1 MKKIIITICMIII
14 SCSKNNSQKNI
25 ELSKTIIENEENQ
38 FKEIGDSLLI
48 SYDFPKHWYNQIYNE
63 GTPMSKNDSIN
74 QQKFDRLTFFDNI
87 KGLKLKKIK
96 PEYLENEKNVKL
108 DSAFVFDSLKLGN
121 NKLLYIKAY
130 NTLLYSEY
138 DFPPSQQ
145 NVDILFYY
153 KNKFQKKIN
162 IYREI
167 NYPFSVNVKFGYL
180 NKLGILNTK
189 SFKIDE
195 EGVSFVESN
204 TFNCRDYIK

>member
-96 PEYLENEKNVKL
+96 PEYLENEKNIKL

>member
-1 MKKIIITICMIII
+1 MIII

-96 PEYLENEKNVKL
+96 PEYLENEKNIKL

>member
-96 PEYLENEKNVKL
+96 PE
-108 DSAFVFDSLKLGN
+108 
-121 NKLLYIKAY
+121 
-130 NTLLYSEY
+130 
-138 DFPPSQQ
+138 
-145 NVDILFYY
+145 
-153 KNKFQKKIN
+153 
-162 IYREI
+162 
-167 NYPFSVNVKFGYL
+167 
-180 NKLGILNTK
+180 
-189 SFKIDE
+189 
-195 EGVSFVESN
+195 
-204 TFNCRDYIK
+204 

>member
-96 PEYLENEKNVKL
+96 PEYLENEKNIKL

-162 IYREI
+162 IYRE
-167 NYPFSVNVKFGYL
+167 
-180 NKLGILNTK
+180 
-189 SFKIDE
+189 
-195 EGVSFVESN
+195 
-204 TFNCRDYIK
+204 

>member
-1 MKKIIITICMIII
+1 MP
-14 SCSKNNSQKNI
+14 KN
-25 ELSKTIIENEENQ
+25 
-38 FKEIGDSLLI
+38 
-48 SYDFPKHWYNQIYNE
+48 
-63 GTPMSKNDSIN
+63 
-74 QQKFDRLTFFDNI
+74 
-87 KGLKLKKIK
+87 
-96 PEYLENEKNVKL
+96 
-108 DSAFVFDSLKLGN
+108 
-121 NKLLYIKAY
+121 
-130 NTLLYSEY
+130 SEY

>member
-96 PEYLENEKNVKL
+96 PEYLENEKNIKL

-121 NKLLYIKAY
+121 NKLLYIKVY